1 MAVIND
7 QTRGCWAPWSWMKI
21 FNLKLEHVNSNWVK
35 LSLIDSWYSWQCSW
49 DCAYDLKMLSSSCH
63 KDVTRWPWVL
73 PGEQWSVWSGEEG
86 GAGWGRE
93 EITLEHLLSHVTT
106 STIIN
111 NIFTSHQCSASKK
124 YFRNYHRYLT
134 SHSQHYI
141 SNQRLSKLKLVYF
154 HTIYNSNAHLQSY
167 I

>member
-1 MAVIND
+1 M
-7 QTRGCWAPWSWMKI
+7 
-21 FNLKLEHVNSNWVK
+21 
-35 LSLIDSWYSWQCSW
+35 
-49 DCAYDLKMLSSSCH
+49 
-63 KDVTRWPWVL
+63 L

-111 NIFTSHQCSASKK
+111 NIFTSHQCSANKK

-134 SHSQHYI
+134 LLVEGSGGVKKWRGGGQFDPPYLKALKSHS
-141 SNQRLSKLKLVYF
+141 KVAKCV
-154 HTIYNSNAHLQSY
+154 
-167 I
+167 